1 MTVAIVFLAVM
12 LLASGLVL
20 AMGLALAR
28 KREAQEALVEKC
40 KRKEVAACN

>member
-12 LLASGLVL
+12 LLASGLVV

-28 KREAQEALVEKC
+28 KRSYEDFLLRKAKREEGGKC
-40 KRKEVAACN
+40 N